1 MVRTTR
7 RSPSQSPETASQRW
21 TFLSNHAHVL
31 ICLAQEDSPRLR
43 DIAGRIGITER
54 AVGAIVHDLEEGG
67 FLERG
72 REGRRNTYR
81 LLLDRPLRHEVE
93 RHCDVRELV
102 ALFVARRRA

>member
-7 RSPSQSPETASQRW
+7 RSRSQPPETPSQRW

-31 ICLAQEDSPRLR
+31 ICLAQEASPRLR

-72 REGRRNTYR
+72 RDGRRNTYR

-93 RHCDVRELV
+93 RHRDVRELIG
-102 ALFVARRRA
+102 LFAHRRRA

>member
-7 RSPSQSPETASQRW
+7 RSPSQSPEPASHRW

-67 FLERG
+67 FLKRG
-72 REGRRNTYR
+72 REGRR
-81 LLLDRPLRHEVE
+81 
-93 RHCDVRELV
+93 
-102 ALFVARRRA
+102 